1 MLDALLLKL
10 TRGDQ
15 LPERLPDD
23 PMPLFTKWFQDGM
36 RETSASV
43 PMPDAMALATA
54 TRQGEPTVRYVLC
67 KYIDPS
73 GAVHFFTNFQSRKA
87 TDLTAN
93 PRAAGV
99 FYWPAKARQARLEG
113 AVQRLS
119 DEQSDA
125 YFATRPLIS
134 RIGAWASRQSQP
146 LESRQAFVRDLIEAC
161 NRLKVDP
168 GALFSAGAGP
178 AIHVPRPPHWGGF
191 RLQIRRVELW
201 IGAEGR
207 LHDRAEW
214 VRDLPDTTIP
224 DAAPSPWRA
233 IRLYP

>member
-23 PMPLFTKWFQDGM
+23 PMPLFTQWFEDGM
-36 RETSASV
+36 REASASV

-54 TRQGEPTVRYVLC
+54 SREGEPTVRYVLC
-67 KYIDPS
+67 KQVDPR

-87 TDLTAN
+87 TDLIDN

-99 FYWPAKARQARLEG
+99 FYWPARARQARVEG
-113 AVQRLS
+113 NVQRLT
-119 DEQSDA
+119 DQQNDA

-146 LESRQAFVRDLIEAC
+146 LESRQAFARDLIEAC
-161 NRLKVDP
+161 KHLRVDP
-168 GALFSAGAGP
+168 GALFSAGP
-178 AIHVPRPPHWGGF
+178 AIDVARPPHWGGF
-191 RLQIRRVELW
+191 RLQIQRLELW

-214 VRDLPDTTIP
+214 VRDLPDPTTAA
-224 DAAPSPWRA
+224 AAPTPWRA
-233 IRLYP
+233 TRLYP

>member
-1 MLDALLLKL
+1 MLESLLLKVSKGEHL
-10 TRGDQ
+10 AEP
-15 LPERLPDD
+15 LPPD
-23 PMPLFTKWFQDGM
+23 PMPLFTQWFQDGM

-54 TRQGEPTVRYVLC
+54 TREGEPTVRYVLC
-67 KYIDPS
+67 KHIDPIG

-87 TDLTAN
+87 SDLTEN

-113 AVQRLS
+113 SVQRLT
-119 DEQSDA
+119 DDQNDA

-134 RIGAWASRQSQP
+134 RIGAWASQQSRP
-146 LESRQAFVRDLIEAC
+146 LESRAAFVRDLIEAC
-161 NRLKVDP
+161 KHLHVDP
-168 GALFSAGAGP
+168 GALFSAGP
-178 AIHVPRPPHWGGF
+178 AIHVRRPPHWGGF
-191 RLQIRRVELW
+191 RLQVQRIELW

-214 VRDLPDTTIP
+214 VRDTALAPD
-224 DAAPSPWRA
+224 SWRA
-233 IRLYP
+233 TRLYP